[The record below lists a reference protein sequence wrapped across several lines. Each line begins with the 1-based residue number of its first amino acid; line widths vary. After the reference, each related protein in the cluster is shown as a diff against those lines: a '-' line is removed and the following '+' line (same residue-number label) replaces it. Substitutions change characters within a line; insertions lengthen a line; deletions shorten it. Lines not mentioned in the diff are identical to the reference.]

1 MRKIQIPE
9 KRTKSRKTNTGIK
22 MAEAKRK
29 KRFFDVEIPI
39 IKKQA
44 QLLAY
49 EPEEIVGRTIKF
61 DLTRF
66 LKGKNVLIYLKVGKE
81 GKEFIARPTKMEI
94 IHSSLSRVVRKGTDY
109 VEDSFVTNCQDAQLR
124 IKPFMI
130 TRRKVHN
137 SIKRA
142 LRNKAREDLIQYV
155 KDKTAENIFEDLI
168 RNQLQK
174 TLSLSL
180 KKIYPLSA
188 CEIRILEVK
197 KAIVPESKTEQAE

>member
-1 MRKIQIPE
+1 
-9 KRTKSRKTNTGIK
+9 

-29 KRFFDVEIPI
+29 KRFFEVDMPI
-39 IKKQA
+39 IQKQA

-49 EPEEIVGRTIKF
+49 EPEEIEGRTIKF
-61 DLTRF
+61 DLTRL
-66 LKGKNVLIYLKVGKE
+66 LKGKNVLIYLKVRKE
-81 GKEFIARPTKMEI
+81 GKEFVAHPAKMEI
-94 IHSSLSRVVRKGTDY
+94 IHSSLGRVVRKGTDY
-109 VEDSFVTNCQDAQLR
+109 VEDSFVADCKDAQLK

-137 SIKRA
+137 SIRRA
-142 LRNKAREDLIQYV
+142 LKNKAREELIQYV
-155 KDKTAENIFEDLI
+155 KDKDTENIFEDLI

-197 KAIVPESKTEQAE
+197 RAVAAVAPENKTEQAE